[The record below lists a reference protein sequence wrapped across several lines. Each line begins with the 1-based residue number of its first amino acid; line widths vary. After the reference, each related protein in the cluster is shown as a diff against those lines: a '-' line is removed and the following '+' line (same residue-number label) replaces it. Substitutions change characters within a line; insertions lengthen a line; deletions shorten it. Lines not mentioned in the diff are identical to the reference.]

1 MLPRPTPGAR
11 LAHAASI
18 VLFLALGTLTACG
31 GGDSA
36 KPVVPPPPPP
46 PPPPQVPASLT
57 LRAGDGQSAEPG
69 KAVAVAPSVVV
80 RDAAGAPVVGVSVLF
95 AVDSGGGSVQGGSA
109 TSGADGVATAGSW
122 TLGATEGRHVLIVTS
137 NGVPSIRVSATAAYP
152 IVTLAADKP
161 LPANGGTIGDP
172 QAGAPYNQIE
182 VKVPAGA
189 YPGTTQWTVRARR
202 SIPITLPEGASLAA
216 PVVDIT
222 NGQGYADSVM
232 TVTLPTTSD
241 PALPVGAFYYD
252 ASTHWLEAVPIADR
266 GDSTVTIALRHFSAA
281 SLLVPATGT
290 SPRVG
295 GGLHLTTA
303 ASTAAALPFG
313 QVTLIVVAV
322 RASVLATPVTSNFQ
336 PGRDDWEFTNYG
348 SAAEPGGICAGMSM
362 TALYYNYRHAA
373 RMGFLNG
380 RFSDLANF
388 DDDNAQGIRFAS
400 AAQSDAGVAWPTA
413 GGVWLRQVQRL
424 ANATHK
430 HPDVVNFNSTVV
442 ALYVTGRAVIFDMR
456 GGTIAHAVV
465 AYEARA
471 NAILIAD
478 VNDPGKSR
486 TISYVNNR
494 FQPLPF
500 SATAGAN
507 STAMTRFTVMG
518 ATTMVNLSALD
529 AEWQAFTQGTAG
541 NSTFPAYQ
549 LQFRNALTGAWTRI
563 TRDTATVYSDT
574 LVARVLCPRCPYL
587 SNGISPADRQRV
599 RIVDYRGALMGEDDG
614 APFGAEVRL
623 DSLRQKLGVVREGW
637 DANADGL
644 FLDFSWIT
652 VTSMPT
658 RINRRDVGVFV
669 DTLESFVATHR
680 STHPA
685 GAKYRWIFRDGRG
698 ADTIQR
704 TPGDSTVAYR
714 FRRTGT
720 YTVKVEVDS
729 PTGTRIGLDSTTTIV
744 SDLNRFT
751 WRFTSA
757 SLTQVT
763 LPVGGIGATRTDTAI
778 YNTITQAVATMQ
790 SRPSGTGLYVVGNAT
805 GRAGCNAGAML
816 QQFPAGQFSDTA
828 VTNIVPTALVGS
840 CGDPDYL
847 GNLSLG
853 PLGSGQLKGD
863 AVEIPNPNQIILP
876 GGEIDATMTGRTL
889 RGTVTIYVRFSTGL
903 GYYDLSFTAQ
913 QVRP

>member
-1 MLPRPTPGAR
+1 MLSRPSPLAR
-11 LAHAASI
+11 LA
-18 VLFLALGTLTACG
+18 LLLALLTLAACG
-31 GGDSA
+31 GGDAA

-46 PPPPQVPASLT
+46 PPPPVPASLT

-69 KAVAVAPSVVV
+69 KAVVVAPSVVV
-80 RDAAGAPVVGVSVLF
+80 RDAAGAPVSGVAVAFS
-95 AVDSGGGSVQGGSA
+95 VDSGGGTVQGGAA
-109 TSGADGVATAGSW
+109 TSGSDGVATVGSW
-122 TLGATEGRHVLIVTS
+122 TLGPAEGRQVLIIAAS
-137 NGVPSIRVSATAAYP
+137 GVPPLRVAATAAFP

-161 LPANGGTIGDP
+161 LPATGGTIGDP
-172 QAGAPYNQIE
+172 QSGAPYNQIE

-189 YPGTTQWTVRARR
+189 YSRTTQWTVKARR
-202 SIPITLPEGASLAA
+202 STPVMLPEGASLAA
-216 PVVDIT
+216 PVLDII

-232 TVTLPTTSD
+232 SVTIPTTSD

-252 ASTHWLEAVPIADR
+252 STTRWLEAVPIADR
-266 GDSTVTIALRHFSAA
+266 SDSTVTIAVRHFSAA
-281 SLLVPATGT
+281 SLLVPSTA
-290 SPRVG
+290 SLPRVG
-295 GGLHLTTA
+295 SGLHLTSA
-303 ASTAAALPFG
+303 GSTAAALPFG

-322 RASVLATPVTSNFQ
+322 RSSVLATPVTSNFQ

-348 SAAEPGGICAGMSM
+348 SVVEQGGICAGMSM

-380 RFSDLANF
+380 RFSDLAGYDN
-388 DDDNAQGIRFAS
+388 DNAQGIRLAS

-413 GGVWLRQVQRL
+413 GSVWLQQVQRL
-424 ANATHK
+424 ANAAHR

-478 VNDPGKSR
+478 VNAPGKSR
-486 TISYVNNR
+486 TISYANGR

-500 SATAGAN
+500 SAVAGAN
-507 STAMTRFTVMG
+507 STPMTRFTVMG
-518 ATTMVNLSALD
+518 ATSMVNLSVLD
-529 AEWQAFTQGTAG
+529 TEWQAFTQGTAG
-541 NSTFPAYQ
+541 NTTFPAYQ
-549 LQFRNALTGAWTRI
+549 LEFRNALTGGWTRI
-563 TRDTATVYSDT
+563 TRDTATVFSDT

-587 SNGISPADRQRV
+587 SNGIVPADRQRTTV
-599 RIVDYRGALMGEDDG
+599 VDARGSFILDDDN
-614 APFGAEVRL
+614 APVGAEVRL
-623 DSLRQKLGVVREGW
+623 DSLQQKFGFVREGW
-637 DANADGL
+637 AAGTGAR

-652 VTSMPT
+652 VRSMPT

-669 DTLESFVATHR
+669 DTLESFAATHR

-685 GAKYRWIFRDGRG
+685 GARYRWIFSEGRG
-698 ADTIQR
+698 VDTVQR

-720 YTVKVEVDS
+720 YKVKVEVDAPS
-729 PTGTRIGLDSTTTIV
+729 GTRIGLDSTTAIV
-744 SDLNRFT
+744 STLDRFT

-757 SLTQVT
+757 SLTRVT
-763 LPVGGIGATRTDTAI
+763 LPTGGIGATRTDTAI

-790 SRPSGTGLYVVGNAT
+790 SRPSGTGLYVIGNAN
-805 GRAGCNAGAML
+805 GGAGCNAAAML

-828 VTNIVPTALVGS
+828 VTNIVPIALVGS
-840 CGDPDYL
+840 CGDPDYI
-847 GNLSLG
+847 GDLSLG
-853 PLGSGQLKGD
+853 TLGSGQLKGD
-863 AVEIPNPNQIILP
+863 AVEVQNPNQIILP
-876 GGEIDATMTGRTL
+876 GGEINATMAGRTL
-889 RGTVTIYVRFSTGL
+889 RGTLSIYVRFSTGMAS
-903 GYYDLSFTAQ
+903 YDLSFTAQ